1 MNATNTRE
9 IDISELTTLCE
20 TSTLQKGILLSRSG
34 AVRKLNLVGNTA
46 TAQVKGSLNYQVS
59 LDFTGDLVGTCTCP
73 AAQYQMLC
81 KHGVAVALCLQDQE
95 QALNQSSE
103 RDTIKNHLQSLG
115 EEAMVEMLL
124 EYLEEDEYTWNALLT
139 KIEIRE
145 KPAVYGEL
153 KKLVTQALPR
163 EQLWDWRESHDY
175 FNSAE
180 IQLNMIIESMQ
191 SLNADHQWKLINYL
205 VERLNKV
212 LEQIDDSNGDRYGIE
227 SMINEHMPKTL
238 AKLNWSEQ
246 EKAQWMFERL
256 THYEF
261 DVFPSIEESFGA
273 IWQSNTH
280 FLTLCRQAI
289 DQASQDESSWN
300 LRSWAVPLMKHS
312 SDWREVAEIKQ
323 KIARTCR
330 DYLEVVDMFIDEQEP
345 LEAEFW
351 LAKAKKMASDYE
363 LRACEQAQF
372 RLYVE
377 LGEIHSAW
385 VLANR
390 LLEQSPSFQ
399 YYQQLAKFKANY
411 QIDDVE
417 FFSRTE
423 LLLANAYQQPDRYN
437 QASDRTDALV
447 LFYIDNQQLDKACE
461 WVAEH
466 KISIQ
471 GLISL
476 ADQIVD
482 DKPENTLD
490 YYLRAVSSYI
500 EQTNNTA
507 YDQALELLRRLENML
522 KSHPTQLATFYSQVA
537 QLATTYKR
545 KRNMFALIQKYYS
558 KYI

>member
-191 SLNADHQWKLINYL
+191 SLNADHQWKLINY
-205 VERLNKV
+205 
-212 LEQIDDSNGDRYGIE
+212 Q
-227 SMINEHMPKTL
+227 
-238 AKLNWSEQ
+238 
-246 EKAQWMFERL
+246 
-256 THYEF
+256 
-261 DVFPSIEESFGA
+261 
-273 IWQSNTH
+273 
-280 FLTLCRQAI
+280 
-289 DQASQDESSWN
+289 
-300 LRSWAVPLMKHS
+300 
-312 SDWREVAEIKQ
+312 
-323 KIARTCR
+323 
-330 DYLEVVDMFIDEQEP
+330 
-345 LEAEFW
+345 
-351 LAKAKKMASDYE
+351 
-363 LRACEQAQF
+363 
-372 RLYVE
+372 
-377 LGEIHSAW
+377 
-385 VLANR
+385 
-390 LLEQSPSFQ
+390 
-399 YYQQLAKFKANY
+399 
-411 QIDDVE
+411 
-417 FFSRTE
+417 
-423 LLLANAYQQPDRYN
+423 
-437 QASDRTDALV
+437 
-447 LFYIDNQQLDKACE
+447 
-461 WVAEH
+461 
-466 KISIQ
+466 
-471 GLISL
+471 
-476 ADQIVD
+476 
-482 DKPENTLD
+482 
-490 YYLRAVSSYI
+490 
-500 EQTNNTA
+500 
-507 YDQALELLRRLENML
+507 
-522 KSHPTQLATFYSQVA
+522 
-537 QLATTYKR
+537 
-545 KRNMFALIQKYYS
+545 
-558 KYI
+558 

>member
-34 AVRKLNLVGNTA
+34 AVRKLNLVGNIA

-273 IWQSNTH
+273 IWQSNTY

-300 LRSWAVPLMKHS
+300 LRSWAVPLMKHN
-312 SDWREVAEIKQ
+312 SDWREVAGIKQ

-476 ADQIVD
+476 ADHIVD